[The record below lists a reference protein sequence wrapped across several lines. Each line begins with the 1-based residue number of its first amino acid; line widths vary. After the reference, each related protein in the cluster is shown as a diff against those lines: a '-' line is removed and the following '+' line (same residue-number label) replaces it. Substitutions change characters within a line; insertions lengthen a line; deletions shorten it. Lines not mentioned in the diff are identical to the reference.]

1 MLKRELRLPARI
13 RLTNPIVL
21 SNSHLILK
29 VIKNNQEHSRFRVI
43 VSKKIDKRAV
53 VRNKIRRSFYDAFRE
68 LYPQLVD
75 SYDMI
80 AIVKQH
86 PEDANAYLLLEN
98 LMKKGRLIR

>member
-1 MLKRELRLPARI
+1 MLKRELRIPARI
-13 RLTNPIVL
+13 RLTNPIVF
-21 SNSHLILK
+21 SNSSLVLK

-68 LYPQLVD
+68 LYPQLTD

-80 AIVKQH
+80 AIVKKH
-86 PEDANAYLLLEN
+86 PENFDARLLLED
-98 LMKKGRLIR
+98 LMRKGRLII